1 MRTGFRAYDQG
12 AVPEHV
18 DNPCDKRALRK
29 GYVGHQC
36 ITSVLPQGSSR
47 SATSRSR
54 LLLDGEAHRDFLDV
68 DVAAAAP
75 SGADVEAGPQGAG

>member
-1 MRTGFRAYDQG
+1 VRTGFRAYDQG
-12 AVPEHV
+12 AVPEQV
-18 DNPCDKRALRK
+18 DNPCDKRALRS
-29 GYVGHQC
+29 
-36 ITSVLPQGSSR
+36 TSVISASPRSCRRASSR

-54 LLLDGEAHRDFLDV
+54 LLLDVEAHCDFLDV